1 MKKARM
7 IYQLAVQALVA
18 TRAWRYPR
26 MCLALNS
33 SALGSCKRLQLSA
46 GFDRRAIPYLKYPN
60 RRFRLTR
67 MEGKWIGADSYRTS
81 L

>member
-1 MKKARM
+1 MKKARV
-7 IYQLAVQALVA
+7 IYEPDVQALVA

-26 MCLALNS
+26 MCLALKF
-33 SALGSCKRLQLSA
+33 SALGSCKRLQRSA
-46 GFDRRAIPYLKYPN
+46 GFDRRAVPYLKYAE
-60 RRFRLTR
+60 RRFRLAR